1 MILGNTGSGK
11 TTLLTW
17 LLAEKLQ
24 GYHLAL
30 DPHAHQGK
38 WGAIPVFGAGR
49 NYREIAKAIQAIYR
63 LMDARFDQLRSGQL
77 QFATINV
84 CLDEYP
90 AISKSAECQETCQ
103 RLIPFLL
110 REARKVGIRIVVL
123 AQGSEV
129 RTLGCEG
136 EGSIRDQFCF
146 IRLGKFAQRTA
157 GELRLQ
163 LPPGNWALVED
174 TATPVPNLA
183 NYRPQFAPQPPP
195 ADLAALL
202 PLATSRPEVEV
213 APEVSEPANDKNF
226 PASTSGEDRLIQ
238 AISAAREA
246 GKSNTWIIENV
257 LGCRGRR
264 FAEGK
269 AILQRLQSLQLQPK
283 EKPPVATN
291 CNRGLMWPGLDL
303 F

>member
-1 MILGNTGSGK
+1 MLILGNTGSGK

-17 LLAEKLQ
+17 LLAERLQ

-63 LMDARFDQLRSGQL
+63 LMDARFDQLRLGQL
-77 QFATINV
+77 QFSVINV

-90 AISKSAECQETCQ
+90 AISKSTECQETCQ

-123 AQGSEV
+123 AQGGEV

-146 IRLGKFAQRTA
+146 VRLGKFAQRYA

-174 TATPVPNLA
+174 AATPVPDLA

-202 PLATSRPEVEV
+202 PLGTSSPEVEVEVEV
-213 APEVSEPANDKNF
+213 APEATEPANDKDF
-226 PASTSGEDRLIQ
+226 PASTSGEDRLSQ
-238 AISAAREA
+238 AIAAAREA
-246 GKSNTWIIENV
+246 GKSNTWIIENL

-269 AILQRLQSLQLQPK
+269 AALQRLQPLQPK
-283 EKPPVATN
+283 EKTPG
-291 CNRGLMWPGLDL
+291 CN
-303 F
+303 